1 MNPALDIVQQAYHAF
16 GRQDIPALL
25 ASENCPANFEAG
37 AELGTNRERERLST
51 YFHDQLAP
59 DLMSVAF
66 AVEAIRSELEI
77 ENHPAEAKLAK
88 VRDRLSKM
96 LQPIRES
103 ILGLSEHDQ

>member
-1 MNPALDIVQQAYHAF
+1 MIIS
-16 GRQDIPALL
+16 G
-25 ASENCPANFEAG
+25 SENCSANFEAG

-59 DLMSVAF
+59 NLMSVAF

-103 ILGLSEHDQ
+103 ILGSLKDSRLDLNYHRDPA